1 MSIQAEGPLVRSRP
15 VFTRHGV
22 VQPPK
27 ARPRLPRNTRFAI
40 VNNMPDGAL
49 VATERQFSSLVE
61 SAAGRDVSIDLY
73 YLPGLA
79 RGVEARAVLEARY
92 RPISDLYHNGTDA
105 LIVTGNEPRAARL
118 DDEPY
123 WPEMAQLIDWARDNT
138 ASTLWSC
145 LAAHAAILRLDHIE
159 RRRLPGKRSGVYACN
174 VARSAGETL
183 PPSLTICHSRLNEAP
198 RQALQDK
205 GYEILSESAG
215 GHVDAFAKTWTSRF
229 LFLQGHP
236 EYETD
241 SLAREHRRDVGR
253 FLNGQRAEYPSVPE
267 NYFDGPSLRRLA
279 AFQEQAMAKPSP
291 DLMATY
297 PAIALRHGLA
307 ERLAQSASAV
317 FAMWLNDMVVPSL
330 PR

>member
-1 MSIQAEGPLVRSRP
+1 MSIQAESPLVRSRP
-15 VFTRHGV
+15 VLTRDRAA
-22 VQPPK
+22 QPPK
-27 ARPRLPRNTRFAI
+27 AKPRLPHSTRFAI

-61 SAAGRDVSIDLY
+61 AAAGRDVAIDLY

-79 RGVEARAVLEARY
+79 RGAEASTVLEARY
-92 RPISDLYHNGTDA
+92 RPISDLYHNGADA

-123 WPEMAQLIDWARDNT
+123 WPEMAQLIDWAKDNT

-145 LAAHAAILRLDHIE
+145 LAAHAAILRLDRIE
-159 RRRLPGKRSGVYACN
+159 RRRMPGKRSGVFACN
-174 VARSAGETL
+174 VARGSGEAL
-183 PPSLTICHSRLNEAP
+183 PPSLSICHSRLNEAP
-198 RQALQDK
+198 RQALRDK
-205 GYEILSESAG
+205 GYEIVSESADG
-215 GHVDAFAKTWTSRF
+215 QVDAFAKTWTSRF

-253 FLNGQRAEYPSVPE
+253 FLNGQRTEYPAVPE

-279 AFQEQAMAKPSP
+279 VFQEQAMAKPAPHLFAS
-291 DLMATY
+291 Y
-297 PAIALRHGLA
+297 PSIALRQGLA
-307 ERLAQSASAV
+307 GRLAQSASAV
-317 FAMWLNDMVVPSL
+317 FSMWLNEMVVPGL